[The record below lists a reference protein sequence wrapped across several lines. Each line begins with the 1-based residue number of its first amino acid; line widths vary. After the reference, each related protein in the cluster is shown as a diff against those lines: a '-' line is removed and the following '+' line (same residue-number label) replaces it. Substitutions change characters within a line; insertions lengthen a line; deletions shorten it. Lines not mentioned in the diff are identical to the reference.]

1 MRTHFEINGEFR
13 LMNNEELVCI
23 LTRSG
28 FVDQLKEKE
37 AIYGEF
43 DSYKFTDVL
52 DNMTPSRRR
61 LVLAGVELYKRCN
74 IQRNK
79 RMNIKQGKDVYE
91 LMLPIMGDNRTE
103 EVWVIFLSQS
113 NKIIRKM
120 RVSLGGYTSCL
131 IDVRVIL
138 KEALACEAVGL
149 ILCHNHPSGNCL
161 PSTEDD
167 RMTQRIDEAS
177 KIIGLRLIDH
187 VIICRDSYYSYMEE
201 GKI

>member
-1 MRTHFEINGEFR
+1 MKTHFEINGEFR

-43 DSYKFTDVL
+43 DGYKFTDIL
-52 DNMTPSRRR
+52 DNMTPSKKR

-74 IQRNK
+74 MQRNK
-79 RMNIKQGKDVYE
+79 QKSIRQGKDVYE
-91 LMLPIMGDNRTE
+91 LMVPIMGDNRTE
-103 EVWVIFLSQS
+103 EVWGIFLSQS

-120 RVSLGGYTSCL
+120 RVAFGGYTSCL

-138 KEALACEAVGL
+138 KEALACEAVSL
-149 ILCHNHPSGNCL
+149 ILCHNHPSGNRL
-161 PSTEDD
+161 PSTDDD
-167 RMTQRIDEAS
+167 RMTQRINEAS

-187 VIICRDSYYSYMEE
+187 VIICRDSYYSYIEE
-201 GKI
+201 GRI